1 VPPISTCAEGSP
13 QVRKRIPFTVQPS
26 NLRSAALD
34 KRYRTAAM
42 LSLTRVFQKLAALL
56 FLIAVVLVA
65 FFIVVFYSRQ
75 GGVWVAG
82 YVTGI
87 ITVPFVGFGVIR
99 AINALSN
106 EKAFIGTV
114 VFGLIAILISLI
126 VAFWSI
132 FGSPPQL

>member
-1 VPPISTCAEGSP
+1 M
-13 QVRKRIPFTVQPS
+13 
-26 NLRSAALD
+26 LR
-34 KRYRTAAM
+34 
-42 LSLTRVFQKLAALL
+42 LTRVFQKLTALL
-56 FLIAVVLVA
+56 FLIAVVLVP

-87 ITVPFVGFGVIR
+87 VTVPFVGFGVIR
-99 AINALSN
+99 AINTLSN

-114 VFGLIAILISLI
+114 VFGLITILISLI